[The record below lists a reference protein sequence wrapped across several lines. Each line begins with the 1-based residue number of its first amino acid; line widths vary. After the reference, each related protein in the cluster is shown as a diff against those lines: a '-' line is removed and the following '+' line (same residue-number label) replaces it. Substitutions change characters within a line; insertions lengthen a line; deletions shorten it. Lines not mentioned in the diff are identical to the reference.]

1 MNRAS
6 CQAPSTNPNS
16 PASNAGC
23 SAYANA
29 PKYSRPCNGPRAS
42 TGNKS
47 NASPTS
53 WKSLSRKKTNSSSR
67 KATRPISC
75 VSSQRGQV
83 GVFKEDSRK
92 DQRRITSL
100 GRGHV
105 FGEMSLIDGE
115 PRSASLYA
123 KSDTVILL
131 VMSKENFRELLEESP
146 RSASRFCGNFH
157 SP

>member
-1 MNRAS
+1 MPSPIDKFQLASLECRLLSVRERAEILEAM
-6 CQAPSTNPNS
+6 QWAK
-16 PASNAGC
+16 GFDWKQIERI
-23 SAYANA
+23 ANFMEVFVA
-29 PKYSRPCNGPRAS
+29 
-42 TGNKS
+42 
-47 NASPTS
+47 
-53 WKSLSRKKTNSSSR
+53 KKDQLIFQEGD
-67 KATRPISC
+67 KADFMCLIAK
-75 VSSQRGQV
+75 GQV